1 MIKPTKSRFLSSRIA
16 LALLGGVALSA
27 CATNYS
33 EAPIATNFATT
44 HQQKLQAGS
53 HWNAISNDAAESIIA
68 SLKLGKGC
76 IAPMPECDRVFVKP
90 AKDSTPFAQAF
101 RTQFITSLV
110 NRGVNVVKTP
120 AGAKE
125 IEFDIQVVK
134 FSPDRLDGKFT
145 SATAIY
151 NGLWAMRGLW
161 VSASPG
167 AAGELAVI
175 AFDANRWL
183 TSELAS
189 GPTPQHEVIVTVSAS
204 TADQYLGRTTNVYY
218 VADTDQSLYVPKP
231 EPVLRTLSVK
241 GGE

>member
-1 MIKPTKSRFLSSRIA
+1 MIKPSKSRFLSSRVA
-16 LALLGGVALSA
+16 LTLLGSALLGA
-27 CATNYS
+27 CATPYS
-33 EAPIATNFATT
+33 ESPIATNFATT
-44 HQQKLQAGS
+44 HQKKLQAGS
-53 HWNAISNDAAESIIA
+53 HWNAIANDSAESIIA
-68 SLKLGKGC
+68 SLKLGRGC
-76 IAPMPECDRVFVKP
+76 IAPMPECDRVFVRP
-90 AKDSTPFAQAF
+90 PKDATPFAQAF

-110 NRGVNVVKTP
+110 NRGINVSKTP

-125 IEFDIQVVK
+125 IDFDIQVVK
-134 FSPDRLDGKFT
+134 FSADRPNGTFT

-189 GPTPQHEVIVTVSAS
+189 GATPQHEVIVTVSAS
-204 TADQYLGRTTNVYY
+204 TSDQYLGRTTNVYY
-218 VADTDQSLYVPKP
+218 VADTDQSLYIPKP